1 MDTNLIIFGQLV
13 NTSYL
18 KRIDSLIKHWRIGVS
33 NTSRELTDLN
43 IISMYT
49 WMIIKLGTTTELV
62 SSEIT
67 ILVNHLVTLLNVSI
81 SSTQLNDLVDTIM
94 DGIIYDNY
102 ETSGNPQQ
110 IGVLIP
116 NYNVSVN
123 ISNVFRYERT
133 LSIDYEATGLEG
145 NTIIIP
151 GLINSTIVQIT
162 KETQPLA
169 SSSFTFDKITGELVF
184 TDALNQY
191 EKIFIIYGLGT
202 NVLL

>member
-13 NTSYL
+13 NTPYL
-18 KRIDSLIKHWRIGVS
+18 NRIDNLIKHWRIGVN
-33 NTSRELTDLN
+33 NTSKELTDLN

-62 SSEIT
+62 SSEII

>member
-1 MDTNLIIFGQLV
+1 VDTNLIIFGQLV

-18 KRIDSLIKHWRIGVS
+18 NRIDNLIKHWRIGVN
-33 NTSRELTDLN
+33 NTSKELTDLN

>member
-18 KRIDSLIKHWRIGVS
+18 NRIDNLIKHWRIGVN
-33 NTSRELTDLN
+33 NTSKELTDLN

>member
-1 MDTNLIIFGQLV
+1 VDTNLIIFGQLV
-13 NTSYL
+13 NTPYL
-18 KRIDSLIKHWRIGVS
+18 NRIDNLIKHWRIGVN
-33 NTSRELTDLN
+33 NTSKELTDLN